1 MNALT
6 SHWLLEEELVFLNHG
21 SFGACPKPVLHRQ
34 NELRD
39 LMERDPVRFFGREA
53 PLLMENARRG
63 LAAFLNADAEELV
76 FVPNA
81 TTGLNAAIGSLR
93 VDRGDQ
99 VLITDHAYNA
109 TRNIAAEVCARNGG
123 VLAVARVPFPCAA
136 PEVVVEAVMDHLTSR
151 TRYAVLDHVTSA
163 TGLIF
168 PLEHLIALL
177 HARDILVIVDGA
189 HAPGMLPLDLN
200 RLGADVYAG
209 NCHKWLCAP
218 KGAGFLHVPRRHQ
231 GWVRPAV
238 TSHGA
243 NEPST
248 DGEARF
254 RLAFDW
260 TGTDDPTAALAVPAA
275 IDFMGSLL
283 SGGWPQVRSHNR
295 ELCLEAR
302 SVLGAALQAD
312 LSGPDEMI
320 GSLAALPLPDS
331 DRLPQAAAASAFVPD
346 PLQMLLYER
355 YRIQVPITTCP
366 AHLRML
372 RVSAAVYND
381 RSDYERLA
389 EALEEVMGR

>member
-6 SHWLLEEELVFLNHG
+6 SHWLLEEGLVFLNHG
-21 SFGACPKPVLHRQ
+21 SFGACPKPVLQYQ

-39 LMERDPVRFFGREA
+39 LMERDPVRFFGHEA
-53 PLLMENARRG
+53 PLLMENARQR
-63 LAAFLNADAEELV
+63 LATFLNADAEELV

-93 VDRGDQ
+93 MEHGDE

-109 TRNIAAEVCARNGG
+109 TRNIAAEVCTRNGG

-136 PEVVVEAVMDHLTSR
+136 PEVVVESVTAHLTRR

-168 PLEHLIALL
+168 PLERLIALL
-177 HARDILVIVDGA
+177 HARDIFVIVDGA

-200 RLGADVYAG
+200 RLGADLYAG

-218 KGAGFLHVPRRHQ
+218 KGAGFLHVPRQHQ

-243 NEPST
+243 NESGT
-248 DGEARF
+248 DGETRF

-283 SGGWPQVRSHNR
+283 SGGWSQVRSHNR
-295 ELCLEAR
+295 DLALEAR
-302 SVLGAALQAD
+302 NLLRAALQVEAG
-312 LSGPDEMI
+312 GPDEMI

-331 DRLPQAAAASAFVPD
+331 ERLPQAAAVSAFVPD

-366 AHLRML
+366 AHPRML
-372 RVSAAVYND
+372 RVSAAAYND

-389 EALEEVMGR
+389 AALQEILQQ